1 MDHMLFSAAA
11 PFLALF
17 VCEFAYH
24 RGAADDAGAGVTD
37 DAGAGGT
44 HQAGGSAKDA
54 GSGAKDPGSGTRS
67 SWEGERLLLSAV
79 PANWFFWFLMC
90 LFFTNL
96 FPVMTAG
103 TAVFFL
109 VALIAGL
116 ANYFVIL
123 FRSTPV
129 TPADLLSLRTGVA
142 VAGAYSFSLP
152 FRGIISCLAAAA
164 GIAGTAV
171 LETRG
176 LLGFA
181 ADSASGRTADSA
193 AGAGFLTAGCG
204 HYLLSAAALVVFLL
218 VFFCVDL
225 RKALKIRR
233 RPWRQV
239 ADCRRYGFLPFFL
252 CGLQDLRIRAPRG
265 YESGKAA
272 ELLKQAGAFGGRG
285 LTESMLPPVVITI
298 MNESFS
304 DLSVLGPFK
313 CAGEH
318 LKFYRSLKT
327 DPGMIEYGWDYVS
340 TRGGGTARTEF
351 EYLTGGS
358 MQFVPGSIPFIQY
371 GFEGVPAA
379 AHDFKRAGYTTVA
392 MHPEDPKNWSRDRV
406 FREMGFDRFL
416 SREDFPDAKPMVFG
430 HTDDRSDY
438 ERLLQEVRSHEKP
451 LFLFNVTMQNHGGY
465 ALKAFTDAGKTPV
478 TIDGDLSVFTDAQA
492 FETLMKASDDALAFL
507 IGELRREKRPVLLT
521 FFGDHQPALDERFE
535 KGLIRK
541 SLEKEGGRIVPEHE
555 IGERY
560 FQVPYFIWTNSPDL
574 KKQISVRAEKEAAG
588 GIIRRNDVI
597 SPNYLGIM
605 TEYYAGLELTDFG
618 SFLYMLRG
626 KLPAMN
632 ESGFLGDDWMWHEYG
647 SFDAAGYEK
656 LLGVYEELQ
665 YHVLFRKGAK
675 GSLS

>member
-1 MDHMLFSAAA
+1 MNHMIFSAAA

-24 RGAADDAGAGVTD
+24 RSGADDAG
-37 DAGAGGT
+37 
-44 HQAGGSAKDA
+44 
-54 GSGAKDPGSGTRS
+54 S
-67 SWEGERLLLSAV
+67 SSQYMWGEEHFLPRAV
-79 PANWFFWFLMC
+79 PANWFFWCLMG
-90 LFFTNL
+90 LFFTYL

-103 TAVFFL
+103 ATVFFL

-152 FRGIISCLAAAA
+152 LRGIVSCLAAAA

-171 LETRG
+171 LEARG
-176 LLGFA
+176 IIGYA
-181 ADSASGRTADSA
+181 A
-193 AGAGFLTAGCG
+193 AGAAGSTGRAAAFFAGPG

-225 RKALKIRR
+225 RKTLKIRR

-239 ADCRRYGFLPFFL
+239 ADCRQYGFLPFFL
-252 CGLQDLRIRAPRG
+252 CGLQDLRIRAPKG
-265 YESGKAA
+265 YVPERAA
-272 ELLKQAGAFGGRG
+272 EFLKQAGSMGRAVPG
-285 LTESMLPPVVITI
+285 EEEKPLVITI

-313 CAGEH
+313 CAAEH
-318 LKFYRSLKT
+318 LKFHRSLKT

-351 EYLTGGS
+351 EYLTGSS

-371 GFEGVPAA
+371 GFEGVPSA
-379 AHDFKRAGYTTVA
+379 AHDFKRVGYTTVA

-416 SREDFPDAKPMVFG
+416 SREDFPDARPMVFG
-430 HTDDRSDY
+430 HTDDRSNY
-438 ERLLQEVRSHEKP
+438 ERLLQEVRSHEEP

-465 ALKAFTDAGKTPV
+465 ALKAFTDAGRTPV
-478 TIDGDLSVFTDAQA
+478 PIDEDLSAFTDAQA

-507 IGELRREKRPVLLT
+507 IGELRKEKRPVLLT

-535 KGLIRK
+535 KSLIRK
-541 SLEKEGGRIVPEHE
+541 SFEKEGGRIIPEIE
-555 IGERY
+555 VGERY
-560 FQVPYFIWTNSPDL
+560 FKVPYFIWTNREEL
-574 KKQISVRAEKEAAG
+574 REKISARAEAEAAG
-588 GIIRRNDVI
+588 GIVRRTDVI

-605 TEYYAGLELTDFG
+605 TEYYAGLPLTEYG
-618 SFLYMLRG
+618 SFLHMLRG
-626 KLPAMN
+626 KVPAMN

-647 SFDAAGYEK
+647 SPNAAGYGK

-665 YHVLFRKGAK
+665 YHVMFRKGAE
-675 GSLS
+675 GSAS